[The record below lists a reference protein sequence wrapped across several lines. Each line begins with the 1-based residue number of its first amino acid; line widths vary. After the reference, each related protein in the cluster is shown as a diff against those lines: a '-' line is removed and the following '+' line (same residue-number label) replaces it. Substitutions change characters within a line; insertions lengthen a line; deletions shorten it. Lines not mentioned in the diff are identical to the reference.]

1 MFSFRTNQSL
11 LLLST
16 FLFISSTILFSLAHG
31 LGIHGTI
38 DEDEYGVFSWA
49 MRRSVLDDNNVEHV
63 EDNSTLIL
71 AADRTHR
78 KDPLDDFNY
87 YKGGWNISEKHY
99 FSVICWVHS
108 CSPLSHWCYM
118 VCGIWPMLVCHQF
131 ISLLLSGP
139 QLRLF
144 SNCLCNF
151 ACLSHTL
158 HHFGNVKSP
167 SSFFYFVIGCAVL
180 YTGQGKFHRSTT
192 KTLEFVVNQS
202 DTTVS
207 NLRIVSDYLSAAKS
221 IGVDQIHLPPTVQ
234 NSIDDVDKKINSSA
248 SNLEKETE
256 KNSNDIQQILDAVR
270 KTLIVIASVMLLLAL
285 LGFLLSV
292 IGIQFL
298 VYILVTLGWILV
310 TGTFILCGVFLIL
323 HNVVGDTCVAM
334 DQWVKNPTAHTA
346 LDDILPCVDNAT
358 AQEALSK
365 TKEVTFQSV
374 AVVNRFITNVS
385 NINFPPRAEPV
396 YYNQSGPLV
405 PVLCNPFNSDK
416 TDRKCATGEVDFTN
430 AAQEWRKYICQ
441 VSATGICTTVG
452 RLTPVFYDQMM
463 TTVNVSYALYHYG
476 PFLVQLGDCTF
487 VRETFSGI
495 TEHHCPGLELYSKLI
510 YVGLVMVSTAVM
522 LSLIFWVLYDRE
534 WQHRKHTKELIAT
547 KSGQD
552 VLEEEKVM
560 Q

>member
-87 YKGGWNISEKHY
+87 YNGGWNISEKHY
-99 FSVICWVHS
+99 FSSVGFTAA
-108 CSPLSHWCYM
+108 PLFLT
-118 VCGIWPMLVCHQF
+118 GAIWFVGFGLCLLV
-131 ISLLLSGP
+131 ISLYHCCCQGRSYGYSRTAYAISLAFLI
-139 QLRLF
+139 LF
-144 SNCLCNF
+144 TVS
-151 ACLSHTL
+151 AI
-158 HHFGNVKSP
+158 
-167 SSFFYFVIGCAVL
+167 IGCAVL

-234 NSIDDVDKKINSSA
+234 DSIDDVDKKINSSA
-248 SNLEKETE
+248 SNLEEETQ

-310 TGTFILCGVFLIL
+310 TGTFILCGIFLIL

-334 DQWVKNPTAHTA
+334 DQWVKNPTAHSA

-374 AVVNRFITNVS
+374 VVVNRFITNVS

-416 TDRKCATGEVDFTN
+416 TDRQCATGEVDFTN

-441 VSATGICTTVG
+441 VSANGICTTVG

-495 TEHHCPGLELYSKLI
+495 TEHHCPGLERYSKLI
-510 YVGLVMVSTAVM
+510 YVGLVMVSAAVM
-522 LSLIFWVLYDRE
+522 LSLIFWVLYARE
-534 WQHRKHTKELIAT
+534 RRHRKHTKELIAA
-547 KSGQD
+547 KSDQD